1 MSATNNTIKSIDD
14 DHPDP
19 TAEQLFSE
27 AAAAD
32 DDDDGEAHHQSK
44 GHTFRKRRLS
54 LTLQKDGNPNPP
66 EVLDGSIIR
75 TSEQFNGEGDDDVN
89 DEDEADE
96 DEADDDDEED
106 EDDAQ
111 SHTLH
116 IQSSENF
123 HSPISYVGHHS
134 TAATTGLHLDSS
146 NHTGGNGTTEIDE
159 KAHTFRKRRLSLTT
173 NDTNETAPYSLVS
186 SSLSS
191 SPSNTAT
198 NPVTSSTSTMLERF
212 STTTA
217 TTTTTTAAAAVGG
230 GSSRKSELRRL
241 SIDSH
246 SSIASSSI
254 CSNDTYGNHHNGN
267 HPHPPHWISRTL
279 HSGELIGTDGTL
291 PPSPAHGPSFS
302 THFLYHPTT
311 TTTTTTTSTSTRTL
325 NNGATTGG
333 TAQQQQ
339 QQHPPSTVTT
349 SPPQHPPVLELG
361 STAVTTTSSEPRH
374 ATLNGSSTA
383 MEKETKKIPKWKR
396 RRTFDDRNNTDHH
409 HKLPFSRD
417 VVGTY
422 SCHGVEPVY
431 SNDDVYEEDEWN
443 VSHDGHHNSRHMMAL
458 PVTVAKINQD
468 RGGVVYPYRNHPRTA
483 LFAVYDGHGHG
494 GELVSQFA
502 LYEIQRRLEKHP
514 LFDVDIERAMK
525 ETFLAVDDALI
536 DEPSIDPMFA
546 GTTACVVLMQNQRLT
561 IANAGDSR
569 AVCARRKSS
578 TSSGTPKTAAATNII
593 TAADMAS
600 LFPYMAIDL
609 SFDQNP
615 DVPTEM
621 ARIQKA
627 GGYVSLPPGPGLSA
641 RVWMD
646 PRCTQVGLAMS
657 RSIGDHAIS
666 TVGVIAEPVVTYHD
680 ITDEDEFF
688 IVASDGVWE
697 FLDSTEA
704 VNIVGN
710 NLHRGSTKAC
720 QALIEAAAAR
730 WYEEEG
736 AYRDD
741 ITAIVVRLKEIWKK
755 PENGKKV

>member
-1 MSATNNTIKSIDD
+1 MSTNPTINPVSVSASQ
-14 DHPDP
+14 DP
-19 TAEQLFSE
+19 ELEQSGEQLLLLRSPSGPTV
-27 AAAAD
+27 AD
-32 DDDDGEAHHQSK
+32 DTCNGK
-44 GHTFRKRRLS
+44 GQTFRKRRLS
-54 LTLQKDGNPNPP
+54 LILQNKTDGTANPSVN
-66 EVLDGSIIR
+66 E
-75 TSEQFNGEGDDDVN
+75 GEDDV
-89 DEDEADE
+89 DADE
-96 DEADDDDEED
+96 DIEDDDDDYYENDDGEEED
-106 EDDAQ
+106 DTQ

-116 IQSSENF
+116 INASEDF
-123 HSPISYVGHHS
+123 HSPISFENNGHTNTTTLHS
-134 TAATTGLHLDSS
+134 DS
-146 NHTGGNGTTEIDE
+146 NHSSGGGSGGAESDE

-173 NDTNETAPYSLVS
+173 TKTA
-186 SSLSS
+186 
-191 SPSNTAT
+191 
-198 NPVTSSTSTMLERF
+198 
-212 STTTA
+212 TTA
-217 TTTTTTAAAAVGG
+217 TTSSTAAVPYSTSLSPSSANGG
-230 GSSRKSELRRL
+230 GGGKSAFRRS

-254 CSNDTYGNHHNGN
+254 CSHDTSNNNNNHNNGN
-267 HPHPPHWISRTL
+267 NTNYWISRTL
-279 HSGELIGTDGTL
+279 HAGELIGTDGTL

-302 THFLYHPTT
+302 THFLYQ
-311 TTTTTTTSTSTRTL
+311 
-325 NNGATTGG
+325 
-333 TAQQQQ
+333 TAASR
-339 QQHPPSTVTT
+339 PSTQVIQV
-349 SPPQHPPVLELG
+349 PPPPPPALELG
-361 STAVTTTSSEPRH
+361 TTATATNSSQSQSLHP
-374 ATLNGSSTA
+374 TLNGHVPAATA
-383 MEKETKKIPKWKR
+383 NETRIPKWKR
-396 RRTFDDRNNTDHH
+396 RHTFDARDSTDHH

-431 SNDDVYEEDEWN
+431 NDVYEELD
-443 VSHDGHHNSRHMMAL
+443 DDHNNNMPHMAAL

-468 RGGVVYPYRNHPRTA
+468 RGGVVCPYRNHPRTA

-514 LFDVDIERAMK
+514 LFDVDIERSMK

-546 GTTACVVLMQNQRLT
+546 GTTACVVLLQNQRLT

-569 AVCARRKSS
+569 AVCARRKPAPPMKFHVDPSATS
-578 TSSGTPKTAAATNII
+578 TDTTATTVTAAAS
-593 TAADMAS
+593 AS
-600 LFPYMAIDL
+600 LFPYVAIDL

-615 DVPTEM
+615 DVPMEM
-621 ARIQKA
+621 ARIQNA
-627 GGYVSLPPGPGLSA
+627 GGFVSLPPGPGLSA
-641 RVWMD
+641 RVWLD
-646 PRCTQVGLAMS
+646 PRCTQIGLAMS

-680 ITDEDEFF
+680 ITEDDEFF

-710 NLHRGSTKAC
+710 NIHRGSTKAC

-741 ITAIVVRLKEIWKK
+741 ITAIVVRLKELWKK
-755 PENGKKV
+755 VENGKKLKSKR